1 MMQRY
6 IKPLALLVGILLVGG
21 GVGLVTRSGGDDTFT
36 VTAYFEKAIGLF
48 ENSDVNILG
57 VPVGKV
63 TAVEPEGSKVKVI
76 MEVSDRYDVPADA
89 FAQIVPISVIADRFV
104 QLHPAYTGGPTMADG
119 AVLELDR
126 TQIPAELDDVFKQL
140 KKLLEAIEPGQNGE
154 PGALGELVVALN
166 DALGDREDDLRGT
179 VVNTA
184 ALTGALSDAQED
196 LSDILINLDDLF
208 GTLAQRAGS
217 IGTLNNNFALVVT
230 ALAESRDDLEGTLAN
245 LADMTGEVGRVLR
258 EHRSRLGGDLELAGN
273 ILSKVLENRASVEE
287 SLQWLP
293 VIGIGVS
300 NAYHGGQNLDIDVRD
315 NASQRLNCDLL
326 ETLPPGPIR
335 DALEQACRENTAA
348 EGADGVA
355 PTAPKSGLD
364 RTIDCD
370 EGIKKVRR
378 QLRRLVK
385 VDLPPAIL
393 EEVVRPLRKKVRL
406 LGRECEELG
415 RAISKPGGILDD
427 LRDGIGDIP
436 ILDDADVDLDGDLNG
451 LAGAAA
457 GSVATDTS
465 APSLFDGMGDW
476 FGGFFSFLGWSS

>member
-1 MMQRY
+1 MQRY
-6 IKPLALLVGILLVGG
+6 IKPLALLVGLLLVGG

-57 VPVGKV
+57 VPVGKI
-63 TAVEPEGSKVKVI
+63 TAVEPQGSKVKVV
-76 MEVSDRYDVPADA
+76 MEVADRYDVPADA

-104 QLHPAYTGGPTMADG
+104 QLHPAYTGGPKMADG
-119 AVLELDR
+119 AVLDVDR

-140 KKLLEAIEPGQNGE
+140 KKLLEAIEPGENGE

-184 ALTGALSDAQED
+184 ALTGALSDAQDD

-258 EHRSRLGGDLELAGN
+258 KHRSRLGGDLELAGN

-300 NAYHGGQNLDIDVRD
+300 NAYHGGQNQDIDVRD

-326 ETLPPGPIR
+326 GTLPAGPIR
-335 DALEQACRENTAA
+335 DALEQACRENTTEAGTEDA
-348 EGADGVA
+348 A
-355 PTAPKSGLD
+355 PTEPRSVLD

-385 VDLPPAIL
+385 VDLPAPVL
-393 EEVVRPLRKKVRL
+393 EEVIRPLRKKVRL

-415 RAISKPGGILDD
+415 QAISEPGGILDD
-427 LRDGIGDIP
+427 LRDGVGDIP
-436 ILDDADVDLDGDLNG
+436 ILDDADVDLDGLT
-451 LAGAAA
+451 GAAA
-457 GSVATDTS
+457 GSFATGTS
-465 APSLFDGMGDW
+465 SPSLFDGMADW
-476 FGGFFSFLGWSS
+476 FGGFFGFLGWSS

>member
-1 MMQRY
+1 MQRY
-6 IKPLALLVGILLVGG
+6 IKPLAILVGLLLVGG

-63 TAVEPEGSKVKVI
+63 TAVEPEGSKVKVV

-104 QLHPAYTGGPTMADG
+104 QLHPAYTGGPKMADG

-166 DALGDREDDLRGT
+166 DALGDREEDLRGT

-184 ALTGALSDAQED
+184 ALTGALSDAQDD

-293 VIGIGVS
+293 VIGIAVS
-300 NAYHGGQNLDIDVRD
+300 NAYHGGQNQDIDVRD
-315 NASQRLNCDLL
+315 NGSQRLNCDLL

-335 DALEQACRENTAA
+335 DALEQACRENTA
-348 EGADGVA
+348 DVA
-355 PTAPKSGLD
+355 PAAPKTVLD

-385 VDLPPAIL
+385 VDLPPAVL
-393 EEVVRPLRKKVRL
+393 EEVVRPLRKKLRV

-415 RAISKPGGILDD
+415 RAITLPRDLLDE
-427 LRDGIGDIP
+427 LRDDVGDIP
-436 ILDDADVDLDGDLNG
+436 ILDDADVDLDGLT
-451 LAGAAA
+451 GAAA
-457 GSVATDTS
+457 GPGATGTS
-465 APSLFDGMGDW
+465 SPSLFDGMGNW